1 MTNKMRNFEVSF
13 EVLKRVIN
21 DNVPFHLALKNTL
34 KKERNKADKDFALSI
49 SSTCGCVLRH
59 TYLFQEL
66 IERKYPNLENDKGIL
81 VSIGLANHLFSKRI
95 DEKDLNKYLAKET
108 GLNDVQEFIESLS
121 DPKTLIPEDIAP
133 DSKKFYS
140 LRYNL
145 PLWVVSMW
153 EKNLGPFI
161 SKKLFRSLN
170 YKNGQL
176 LVVNKN
182 EISSEELLKKY
193 SEFVPFEEGVVLYE
207 GKDNVKK
214 HPAVMS
220 GELLNISGAY
230 DLLFKKLDLDVARG
244 IACYSASSCDALA
257 ELYVLLGNSLKM
269 DYLCGSQK
277 HFFETREFINRF
289 SLKSVSLFE
298 SSHNEIETCISKPV
312 HTFFLCPRNTYF
324 KGFIESPDYYLHI
337 KQEDLDEIIKQ
348 EKEALLESSKQVE
361 EDGYLVYMLPTVCK
375 NETKTVIHSFLSEH
389 KDFVLVEEKQLLPFD
404 KYRSMFYYA
413 ILKREVNHD

>member
-1 MTNKMRNFEVSF
+1 MKSFEVSF

-21 DNVPFHLALKNTL
+21 DNIPFHLALKSLL
-34 KKERNKADKDFALSI
+34 KKEKNKGDKDFVLSI

-59 TYLFQEL
+59 AYLFQE
-66 IERKYPNLENDKGIL
+66 IISRKYPELDNDKGML

-95 DEKDLNKYLAKET
+95 EEKELFKYLVKET
-108 GLNDVQEFIESLS
+108 GLQDVVEFIEFYS
-121 DPKTLIPEDIAP
+121 DPKSLIPEDILP
-133 DSKKFYS
+133 ESKKFYS

-153 EKNLGPFI
+153 EKNLGPFV

-182 EISSEELLKKY
+182 EIQDEELVKKY
-193 SEFVPFEEGVVLYE
+193 SDLTPFEEGIVLYQ

-214 HPAVMS
+214 HPAV
-220 GELLNISGAY
+220 LNNEVFNINGAY
-230 DLLFKKLDLDVARG
+230 DLLFKKLDLDIARG
-244 IACYSASSCDALA
+244 IACYSASSVDVIA
-257 ELYVLLGNSLKM
+257 ELYILFSNSIKM
-269 DYLCGSQK
+269 DYLCGNQK
-277 HFFETREFINRF
+277 HFFEMRDFVNHF
-289 SLKSVSLFE
+289 NLKNVSLYE
-298 SSHNEIETCISKPV
+298 STHKEIETCISKPV
-312 HTFFLCPRNTYF
+312 HTFFVCPKNTYF

-337 KQEDLDEIIKQ
+337 KQDDLDELIKQ
-348 EKEALLESSKQVE
+348 EKETLLESSRQVE
-361 EDGYLVYMLPTVCK
+361 EDGYLIYLLPTVCK
-375 NETKTVIHSFLSEH
+375 NETKTVVHAFLKEH

-404 KYRSMFYYA
+404 KYKSMLYYA